1 MGTKPW
7 NDWYH
12 LTAHTYGTW
21 LYGDR
26 RGWRTRHHREQ
37 VEGDYRRPPQPG
49 TFEAK
54 LERSK
59 RLMKRSPVYLWNIDA
74 RIAAVAAVVEKF
86 IADQIEIVAA
96 SMTRDH
102 LHVLVRCPDHEPRE
116 WMGRAKKHSSHI
128 LRERGLKP
136 EGSLWG
142 VRCKVDPVKDRE
154 HQLNVVGYIRD
165 HRDEGGATWLVTQP
179 DKVCPPRVK

>member
-1 MGTKPW
+1 MSSKPW

-26 RGWRTRHHREQ
+26 RGWRTRHHREH
-37 VEGDYRRPPQPG
+37 VEGDYRHPPAPG
-49 TFEAK
+49 TFEDK
-54 LERSK
+54 LAQSRN
-59 RLMKRSPVYLWNIDA
+59 LMKRSPVYVSVPA
-74 RIAAVAAVVEKF
+74 RILVVGVVVEKF
-86 IADQIEIVAA
+86 QTDGIELLAA

-102 LHVLVRCPDHEPRE
+102 LHVLVRVPDHNPRE

-128 LRERGLKP
+128 LREKNLKP

-142 VRCKVDPVKDRE
+142 VRCKVDPVKDRS
-154 HQLNVVGYIRD
+154 HQINIVGYIRD
-165 HRDEGGATWLVTQP
+165 HRDEGGATWIFTNP
-179 DKVCPPRVK
+179 KVFAPRVE